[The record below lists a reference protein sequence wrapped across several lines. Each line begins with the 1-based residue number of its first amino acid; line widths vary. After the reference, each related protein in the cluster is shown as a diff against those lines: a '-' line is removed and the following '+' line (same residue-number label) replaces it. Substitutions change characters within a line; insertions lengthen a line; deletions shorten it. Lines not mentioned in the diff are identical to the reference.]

1 MRISELLDAPVVDP
15 AERQIGV
22 VRDLRV
28 TPGPRFQVTG
38 LTIGQPGW
46 LDRAAHAWGFAEGR
60 AAGPWPL
67 RKLTQRAARRARFAP
82 VELIGSWGPERVVVT
97 VSFTSLQPLDESS

>member
-1 MRISELLDAPVVDP
+1 MRISELLGAPVVDP

-22 VRDLRV
+22 VRDLHV
-28 TPGPRFQVTG
+28 TPAPRFQVTG

-60 AAGPWPL
+60 AEGPWPL

-82 VELIGSWGPERVVVT
+82 VEVVGSWGPERVVIT
-97 VSFTSLQPLDESS
+97 VGSTGLRPLAESS